1 MTSTANVSGTAAPT
15 ATAAQARDRGC
26 CWECAGD
33 DDEGGAQ
40 HDERETGH
48 GAPRCNMN
56 ASMRNVYFDAFVHPD
71 HDSGVAKTPAARDAP
86 QRARIAAAIGLVARG
101 HDDRTGAGG
110 TYGR

>member
-1 MTSTANVSGTAAPT
+1 
-15 ATAAQARDRGC
+15 
-26 CWECAGD
+26 
-33 DDEGGAQ
+33 
-40 HDERETGH
+40 
-48 GAPRCNMN
+48 
-56 ASMRNVYFDAFVHPD
+56 MRNVYFDAFVHPD